1 MRYLGGSKGVNA
13 ILDFVLEF
21 LEPKRRPKWKNVLG
35 RGLSIAANS
44 ECNFNLRW
52 LKYWW
57 NTASLEHELEILSNV
72 IHAEKCIYLV
82 VLGTMQTFALFTSS
96 KYFFPVAEPLTSE
109 TLWTTTL
116 AKNPMIL
123 KVKVD
128 VILEW
133 DIWFLWSRITL
144 KPPQWCVI
152 AVIQSNWVNHTLYKG

>member
-35 RGLSIAANS
+35 RGLSIGANS